1 MRLGSDDL
9 EALICRNETLP
20 AQAAAHQIDDVVGQ
34 MREIAKRLVL
44 DLVAFAVAPAQQM
57 GRILAAL
64 AGAPRR
70 DDVNCSAS
78 LCHMRI
84 SAVICRQCQLI
95 LVTTNC
101 TRANH
106 TSPTR
111 RLTTCASK
119 HQIKGGTSELTE
131 GGNGK
136 STRSEERREGKDG
149 RKY

>member
-9 EALICRNETLP
+9 EAFICWNETLP

-64 AGAPRR
+64 VAAPCR
-70 DDVNCSAS
+70 DDVNRSAS

-84 SAVICRQCQLI
+84 SAVICRQCQII

-111 RLTTCASK
+111 RLTTRASK
-119 HQIKGGTSELTE
+119 RQIKGGTSDEPAFDT
-131 GGNGK
+131 K
-136 STRSEERREGKDG
+136 RA
-149 RKY
+149 